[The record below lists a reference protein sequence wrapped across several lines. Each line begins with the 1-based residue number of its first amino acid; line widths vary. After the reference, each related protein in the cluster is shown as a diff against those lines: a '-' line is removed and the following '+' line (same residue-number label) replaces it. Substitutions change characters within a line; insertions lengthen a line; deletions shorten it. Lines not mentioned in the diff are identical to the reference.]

1 MALDGDK
8 LRNLR
13 AAKGMSQEKLAILA
27 NVNKRTIQRAE
38 KGDPVGLETA
48 AFIAEA
54 VGVSPASLRGRQ
66 PDLFEVDKKE
76 WDEVVLVPVN
86 SGRRVIDALR
96 SSYDAEISFDVEPTE
111 ANIEPLAKFAE
122 MLEPFKP
129 NPWENP
135 FEKYEPAQAEVLKK
149 QAEVN
154 ALLPSLID
162 MGINVYL
169 GAYQAGRQTPSY
181 DMDEGIMSHHVRAP
195 IESVPVTL
203 VVVSDTSSSHLL
215 RKPDDVY
222 KEPKSNAVNLDND
235 IPF

>member
-1 MALDGDK
+1 MALDGEK

-38 KGDPVGLETA
+38 KGDSVGLETA

-54 VGVSPASLRGRQ
+54 VGVSAASLRGRQ
-66 PDLFEVDKKE
+66 PDLFDVDKKE

-96 SSYDAEISFDVEPTE
+96 SSHDAEISFDVEPTQD
-111 ANIEPLAKFAE
+111 NIEPLAKLAG
-122 MLEPFKP
+122 MLEPFNP

-135 FEKYEPAQAEVLKK
+135 HERYEPAQAEVLQK
-149 QAEVN
+149 QADVN
-154 ALLPSLID
+154 TLLPSLLE

-169 GAYQAGRQTPSY
+169 GTYQAGRQIPSY
-181 DMDEGIMSHHVRAP
+181 DMHEGMMSRRVRAP
-195 IESVPVTL
+195 IESVPVSL

-222 KEPKSNAVNLDND
+222 TEPKGDGVDLEDD

>member
-1 MALDGDK
+1 MALDGEK

-38 KGDPVGLETA
+38 KGDPIGLETA

-66 PDLFEVDKKE
+66 PDLFDVDKKE

-86 SGRRVIDALR
+86 SGRRIIDALR
-96 SSYDAEISFDVEPTE
+96 SSYDAEISFDVEPTQD
-111 ANIEPLAKFAE
+111 NIDPLAKLAG
-122 MLEPFKP
+122 MLEPFNP

-135 FEKYEPAQAEVLKK
+135 YEKYEPTQAEVLQK
-149 QAEVN
+149 QADVN
-154 ALLPSLID
+154 ALLPSLIE

-169 GAYQAGRQTPSY
+169 GTYQAGRQIPFY
-181 DMDEGIMSHHVRAP
+181 DMDEGMMSHHVKAP
-195 IESVPVTL
+195 LESVPVSL
-203 VVVSDTSSSHLL
+203 VVVSDTSTSHLL

-222 KEPKSNAVNLDND
+222 TGPKGFSTDMEDD

>member
-13 AAKGMSQEKLAILA
+13 AAKGMSQEKLARMA

-38 KGDPVGLETA
+38 KGEPVGLETA

-66 PDLFEVDKKE
+66 PDLFEAGKKQ

-86 SGRRVIDALR
+86 SGRRIIDALR
-96 SSYDAEISFDVEPTE
+96 SSYDAEISFDVEPTQD
-111 ANIEPLAKFAE
+111 NIEPLAKLAE
-122 MLEPFKP
+122 MLERFKP
-129 NPWENP
+129 DPWETP
-135 FEKYEPAQAEVLKK
+135 FEKYEPAQAEVLQK

-154 ALLPSLID
+154 ALLPSLLD
-162 MGINVYL
+162 MGINLYL
-169 GAYQAGRQTPSY
+169 GVYQAGRQTPSY
-181 DMDEGIMSHHVRAP
+181 DMHEGTMSHHVSAP
-195 IESVPVTL
+195 IEPVPVSL

-215 RKPDDVY
+215 RKPDDVFR
-222 KEPKSNAVNLDND
+222 EPKGYTEDLDSD